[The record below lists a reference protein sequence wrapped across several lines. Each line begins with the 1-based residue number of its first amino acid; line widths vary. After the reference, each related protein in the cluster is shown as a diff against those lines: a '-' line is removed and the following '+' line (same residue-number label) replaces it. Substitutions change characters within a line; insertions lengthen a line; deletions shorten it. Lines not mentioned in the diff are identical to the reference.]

1 MRCEDVARGV
11 VVLELLD
18 GDVEDAPLVS
28 VELLGDMLLGEL
40 LLGEL
45 LLGDML
51 LGALLGDVVL
61 DASGDVVVLGVV
73 VVLPPVVLDPLLG
86 AGVVRLTSPPEE
98 FVTAPLG
105 DAALLG
111 AQGAVVVEL
120 EVIPLVEA
128 DMPLE
133 VVLEV
138 DVPRAAAR
146 AAAESAAVT
155 GGVVPVPLAPFV
167 LFSPVKR

>member
-11 VVLELLD
+11 VVLEPLD

-28 VELLGDMLLGEL
+28 VELLLGV
-40 LLGEL
+40 
-45 LLGDML
+45 
-51 LGALLGDVVL
+51 VVL

-73 VVLPPVVLDPLLG
+73 VGVLGPLLG

-98 FVTAPLG
+98 FVTVPLG
-105 DAALLG
+105 V
-111 AQGAVVVEL
+111 QGAVIVEL
-120 EVIPLVEA
+120 EVVPLGEA
-128 DMPLE
+128 DMPLA

-138 DVPRAAAR
+138 VVPFAAAR
-146 AAAESAAVT
+146 AAAESAGVS